1 MMLTAKQVAQEL
13 FDQQV
18 ALAEELTDQG
28 VLDKA
33 LLVETGEH
41 PEGRK
46 RGGLVR
52 VHSKGDLRVY
62 FCEGGQCWFAYDEVD
77 HG

>member
-33 LLVETGEH
+33 LLVETLTMMNT
-41 PEGRK
+41 K
-46 RGGLVR
+46 M
-52 VHSKGDLRVY
+52 STSI
-62 FCEGGQCWFAYDEVD
+62 
-77 HG
+77 